1 MAQVLTANRLAEG
14 DVVYWRAGAWVEG
27 FGEAE
32 VFEGEVEAKAAL
44 AAAQAFVAGNSVV
57 NPYLLDVKDGRPAK
71 EREIIRALGPS
82 VRADLGKQAAFPPSD
97 FARRATPDKPG
108 VQRDDDVSI

>member
-14 DVVYWRAGAWVEG
+14 DVVYWRAGAWVEA

-32 VFEGEVEAKAAL
+32 VFEGDADAKAAL
-44 AAAQAFVAGNSVV
+44 AAAQRCVAANSVV
-57 NPYLLDVKDGRPAK
+57 NPYLLELKDGRPAK

-82 VRADLGKQAAFPPSD
+82 VRVDLGKQATSPSSG
-97 FARRATPDKPG
+97 FALRATPDKPG
-108 VQRDDDVSI
+108 VERDDDVSI